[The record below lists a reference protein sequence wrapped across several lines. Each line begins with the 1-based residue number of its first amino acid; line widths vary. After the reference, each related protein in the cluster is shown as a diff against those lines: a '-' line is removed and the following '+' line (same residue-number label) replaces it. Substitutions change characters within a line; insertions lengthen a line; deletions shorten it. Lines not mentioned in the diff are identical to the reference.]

1 MCCGNYHSKGIHR
14 CLLQLS
20 YIEKETF
27 FGVIKTSLW
36 KEWKTM
42 VNSRAGNRGE
52 KVMLFQDLHVVQL
65 DQDTEGKM

>member
-1 MCCGNYHSKGIHR
+1 MFTPVDLYWEGD
-14 CLLQLS
+14 
-20 YIEKETF
+20 F

-52 KVMLFQDLHVVQL
+52 KMMLFQDLHVVQL